1 MGDSEMNTKKKF
13 SLGSTDKER
22 RNNLIVIFLAVILIV
37 VVVLFFMQRGEH
49 KQIMR
54 SLNAE
59 KDSIEV
65 ELNQMI
71 QSYDSLKTDNDTVN
85 SQLFIAQTKVKD
97 LMLEIGQ
104 VKKASYEQIEQY
116 REEVGSLRRIMRNY
130 IVQVDSLNRRNQQLM
145 EENAQVKQDY
155 AQIESQK
162 AQLEKDKERLAQ
174 RVEKAATLEAQGL
187 SAFGIN
193 SRGNDVNNSEK
204 AEKIQVNFT
213 LAKNITAQR
222 GAKNIYVRIQRPDQ
236 ILLLKSKNDL
246 FRFEDLRIPYSAMR
260 EVTYEGND
268 LPVNIFWDNAGE
280 QPFIPGEYTVDIFAD
295 GNNIGTTTF
304 SFKK

>member
-1 MGDSEMNTKKKF
+1 MSDSANNRKKF

-22 RNNLIVIFLAVILIV
+22 RNNLIVIFLAVLLIA

-49 KQIMR
+49 KQIMQ

-59 KDSIEV
+59 KDSIQV
-65 ELNQMI
+65 ELTEMI
-71 QSYDSLKTDNDTVN
+71 QNYDSLKTENDTMN
-85 SQLFIAQTKVKD
+85 TQLFVAQTKVKD
-97 LMLEIGQ
+97 LLLEIGQ
-104 VKKASYEQIEQY
+104 VKRASYEQIEQY
-116 REEVGSLRRIMRNY
+116 REEVGSLRKIMRNY

-145 EENAQVKQDY
+145 AENEQVKQEY
-155 AQIESQK
+155 AEIESQK
-162 AQLEKDKERLAQ
+162 KQLEKEKERLSQ
-174 RVEKAATLEAQGL
+174 RVEKAATLEAQNL
-187 SAFGIN
+187 TAFGIN
-193 SRGNDVNNSEK
+193 SRGNDVNNSRK

-213 LAKNITAQR
+213 LGKNITAKR

-268 LPVNIFWDNAGE
+268 LPVNIFWDNSGE
-280 QPFIPGEYTVDIFAD
+280 EPFIPGEYTVDVFAD
-295 GNNIGTTTF
+295 GNNIGTTHF
-304 SFKK
+304 IFKK

>member
-1 MGDSEMNTKKKF
+1 MGDSQMKKNKF
-13 SLGSTDKER
+13 SLGSTDKDR
-22 RNNLIVIFLAVILIV
+22 RNNLIVIFLAVILV
-37 VVVLFFMQRGEH
+37 GVVVLFFLQRGEH
-49 KQIMR
+49 KEILKA
-54 SLNAE
+54 LNAE
-59 KDSIEV
+59 KDSIQM
-65 ELNQMI
+65 ELTEMV

-85 SQLFIAQTKVKD
+85 SQLFVAQTRVKD

-104 VKKASYEQIEQY
+104 VKKASYEQIEMY
-116 REEVGSLRRIMRNY
+116 RNQVGSLRKIMRNY
-130 IVQVDSLNRRNQQLM
+130 ITQVDSLNKRNQELM
-145 EENAQVKQDY
+145 VENAQVKQEF

-162 AQLEKDKERLAQ
+162 QRLEKEKERLSQ
-174 RVEKAATLEAQGL
+174 RVEKAAALEAKGL
-187 SAFGIN
+187 TAFGIN
-193 SRGNDVNNSEK
+193 SRGNDVNNSRK

-213 LAKNITAQR
+213 LGKNITAKR

-268 LPVNIFWDNAGE
+268 LPVNIFWDNNGE
-280 QPFIPGEYTVDIFAD
+280 QPLIAGEYTVDIFAD